1 MKSKKWLTLL
11 IFCALVLGGIGGGIA
26 GVYLAAKLEGESRMV
41 GIMNRYAAETK
52 VGVALLHRIRDGRVD
67 EALNMLEMDL
77 DANIVTLSSVK
88 TAQYENVGDLVNGA
102 LKAAKRYRTQHRW
115 ASGNPD
121 MDKAVAQA
129 LSQIDEE
136 QMGK

>member
-1 MKSKKWLTLL
+1 MKSKKWLALL

-26 GVYLAAKLEGESRMV
+26 GVYVAAKLEGESRLV
-41 GIMNRYAAETK
+41 GLMNRYAAETK
-52 VGVALLHRIRDGRVD
+52 VGIVLLRRIRDGRVD
-67 EALNMLEMDL
+67 EALNILEMEL

-88 TAQYENVGDLVNGA
+88 PAQYENGGDIVNGA
-102 LKAAKRYRTQHRW
+102 LKAAKGYRTQHPW
-115 ASGNPD
+115 SSGNPD

-136 QMGK
+136 QTGN